1 MEIYRQNI
9 RGERDIVRVRDRSR
23 LICDELGF
31 GTAERLQITT
41 SVFELARKIVE
52 RAARGRISFDLLTEG
67 DTITLSVIGADK
79 GPVIP
84 QEEIENALSGKS
96 VPNGLLKGFQAMR
109 RLMDEVGI
117 ESDPETGTVITLIRR
132 RAGRSKSLAGNFV
145 EFLADAFKTRET
157 PSAAEELRLQ
167 NSNLAQTLSLYQEK
181 TQELE
186 RRNQELQRL
195 KTELERAN
203 ERLQNQTVELQD
215 NLLGLGDETA
225 ELALAHQRM
234 KALIHFA
241 PNAVAVTDTGAAV
254 AFVNQA
260 FMKQFDVEAADLIDS
275 PLEDFVRILGGKV
288 SASADAERIAESL
301 RQARDAVVSESAS
314 GTLVLGPNPGESL
327 GIAPLLDLTGRWLGH
342 VWRAQ

>member
-67 DTITLSVIGADK
+67 DTIALSVIGTDK
-79 GPVIP
+79 GPIIP
-84 QEEIENALSGKS
+84 QEEIETVLSGES
-96 VPNGLLKGFQAMR
+96 VSTGLLRGFQAMS
-109 RLMDEVGI
+109 RLMDEVRI
-117 ESDPETGTVITLIRR
+117 ESDPETGTVITLVRS

-167 NSNLAQTLSLYQEK
+167 NSNLAQTLSLYEEK

-186 RRNQELQRL
+186 RRNQELHRV
-195 KTELERAN
+195 KTELEIAN

-234 KALIHFA
+234 KALAQFA
-241 PNAVAVTDTGAAV
+241 PDALAITDTGGAV

-260 FMKQFDVEAADLIDS
+260 FLNRFQLEVANLIEL
-275 PLEDFVRILGGKV
+275 PVEDFVRLLAE
-288 SASADAERIAESL
+288 SASISLETERFTDSL
-301 RQARDAVVSESAS
+301 QKARDAVDSESTN
-314 GTLVLGPNPGESL
+314 GTLALGSGPGKTL
-327 GIAPLLDLTGRWLGH
+327 GIEPLLDLAGKWLGH
-342 VWRAQ
+342 VWRLL